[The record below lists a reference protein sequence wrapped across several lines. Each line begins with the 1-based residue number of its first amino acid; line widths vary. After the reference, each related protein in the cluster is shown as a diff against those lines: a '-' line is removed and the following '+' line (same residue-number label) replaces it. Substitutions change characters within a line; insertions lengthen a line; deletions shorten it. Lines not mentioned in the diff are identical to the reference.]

1 MGDLLLKDLEL
12 GWLKLELAVDLGSS
26 SRVLG
31 DESTLLQ
38 DVDVL
43 SEAPVL
49 GEGLDIAHELV
60 VGDSCEGIA
69 DLGLEVLAHLDPFF
83 SRDVLLQMGARL
95 AL

>member
-1 MGDLLLKDLEL
+1 VGDLLLKDLEL
-12 GWLKLELAVDLGSS
+12 GRLKLELAVNLGSS

-38 DVDVL
+38 DVDVFG
-43 SEAPVL
+43 EAPVL

-60 VGDSCEGIA
+60 VGYSREGVA

-83 SRDVLLQMGARL
+83 GRDVLLQVGARL

>member
-83 SRDVLLQMGARL
+83 SRDVLLQMAARL